1 MPITSIA
8 EKIDRVDV
16 AGTGRQNGLV
26 AMAWTPIG
34 RSLWVGDGSSIAF
47 AAAASNLVLQRFPV
61 LYLCRLLPGLHS
73 HRSRPR
79 TWSSHAL
86 RIAVPFLGIARQA

>member
-1 MPITSIA
+1 LEIHAAAVGDPVWSMPITSIT

-61 LYLCRLLPGLHS
+61 LYLCRLLAWP
-73 HRSRPR
+73 
-79 TWSSHAL
+79 A
-86 RIAVPFLGIARQA
+86 